1 MWALLSALRVS
12 RFSWLN
18 RSQCL
23 VFLVLR
29 ARLYSLCFLRV
40 ILRMELFIHGRWFL
54 LLVVREGIYLS
65 MVSCSFP
72 LKMFQFSFT
81 DLLGCSWMYCS
92 VKLFISRLIDSQS
105 AFEYTYTLCG
115 FFFEYWGLRSISA
128 TMISWSDIPGMA
140 GLALRFWIL

>member
-12 RFSWLN
+12 RLSWLN
-18 RSQCL
+18 CSQCL
-23 VFLVLR
+23 VFLVLQ

-65 MVSCSFP
+65 IVSCSFP

-81 DLLGCSWMYCS
+81 DLLGCSCRVGDTPLIASLGTWDPSGCNPKMTNVHLS
-92 VKLFISRLIDSQS
+92 PKMDSSARLRHDSAQ
-105 AFEYTYTLCG
+105 AIE
-115 FFFEYWGLRSISA
+115 RSLHSQ
-128 TMISWSDIPGMA
+128 
-140 GLALRFWIL
+140 ILIC